1 MPPTATLQAAATRYF
16 DALTNGDFATVT
28 GMFAEHIVWHQPGA
42 NRFSGTHNGGASV
55 GEMIGAMME
64 ASAGSFKISVIGAPM
79 VNGALVAT
87 PVRFSAQRDGA
98 SIAMDGVDLMR
109 FEGDQIVE
117 VSLFS
122 EDQGAEDAFWGN
134 D

>member
-1 MPPTATLQAAATRYF
+1 MSTTANLQDAATRYF
-16 DALTNGDFATVT
+16 DALAQGDFATVT
-28 GMFAEHIVWHQPGA
+28 GMFAEHIVWHQPGDH
-42 NRFSGTHNGGASV
+42 RFSGTRNGGASV

-64 ASAGSFKISVIGAPM
+64 ATAGSFKISVVGAPM
-79 VNGALVAT
+79 VNGALVAP

-98 SIAMDGVDLMR
+98 SMAMDGVDLMR
-109 FEGDQIVE
+109 FEADQIVE

-122 EDQGAEDAFWGN
+122 EDQSAEDVFWGT